1 MPEQSIRERTHSYLP
16 TSNTGTELDLFDEL
30 LSTRVVATKPS
41 TKTSLPVSK
50 FLCARFS
57 FFFASTNDGSLGPFV
72 PYMLRIYNTGTG
84 SISIVYFTSVYTDDV
99 PSTYAIY
106 SCAASFS
113 SWLLAAATDS
123 HATRYRGTGT
133 ILAIGAFLQLLA
145 QILRFWNPLFAL
157 FALTFFLAALRI
169 ACQDAYSN
177 TFVTT
182 VPSAHRWL
190 GFIHAMYAL
199 GALVSP
205 FVATAIVS
213 SVQSRW
219 SIFHVFLVGLG
230 AVNLAAVVY
239 SFKDSLKVHA
249 SHPGDNATSFG
260 QNKAATRDMLQACKL
275 NVVWLLSLF
284 FFPSPGV
291 GITLE
296 VGELSTSFRSVMET

>member
-84 SISIVYFTSVYTDDV
+84 SISIV
-99 PSTYAIY
+99 
-106 SCAASFS
+106 CAASFS